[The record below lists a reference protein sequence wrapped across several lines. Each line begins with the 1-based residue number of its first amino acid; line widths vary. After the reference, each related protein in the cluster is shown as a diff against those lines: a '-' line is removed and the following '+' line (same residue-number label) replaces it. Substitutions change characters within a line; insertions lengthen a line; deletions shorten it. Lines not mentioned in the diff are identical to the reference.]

1 MNCGQ
6 PHKGTYRTLNGRRQ
20 IDFVPNRGLVPR
32 WGWWVGR
39 ESVITRKIGTK
50 SELILCISEAFYL
63 YLRKELTARKKSI
76 ARGGGG
82 LRSRYTSL

>member
-50 SELILCISEAFYL
+50 SDLVFVKKILHSISELLCICGAFHQSNELIKDNKHS
-63 YLRKELTARKKSI
+63 
-76 ARGGGG
+76 
-82 LRSRYTSL
+82 